1 MKYILS
7 LIGILLLINSCSQ
20 SKKNAKSD
28 SGIKWVTFDELNQ
41 LQKKEPKK
49 VFFDVYT
56 DWCGWCKVM
65 DKNTFSHKKIGKYV
79 NKNFY
84 AVKLNAE
91 SYEKVLFNGE
101 VLYCADIAAKWGV
114 NSYPTTVYLDEN
126 LNPLTRPIGG
136 YLDTTEFNK
145 IVHYFGENAYKTLP
159 YDKYNTP
166 K

>member
-56 DWCGWCKVM
+56 DW
-65 DKNTFSHKKIGKYV
+65 
-79 NKNFY
+79 
-84 AVKLNAE
+84 
-91 SYEKVLFNGE
+91 
-101 VLYCADIAAKWGV
+101 
-114 NSYPTTVYLDEN
+114 
-126 LNPLTRPIGG
+126 
-136 YLDTTEFNK
+136 
-145 IVHYFGENAYKTLP
+145 
-159 YDKYNTP
+159 
-166 K
+166 